1 MNNKNLLWNDFVN
14 FSFAEANS
22 KLVYTEAAT

>member
-14 FSFAEANS
+14 FSFVEANS